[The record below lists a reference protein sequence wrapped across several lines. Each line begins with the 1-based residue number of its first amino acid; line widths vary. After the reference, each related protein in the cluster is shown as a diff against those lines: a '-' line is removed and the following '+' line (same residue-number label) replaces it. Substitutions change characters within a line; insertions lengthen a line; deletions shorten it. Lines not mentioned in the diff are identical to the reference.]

1 MECPD
6 IGIFRNNNKK
16 KYMKK
21 LIFTAYTILLINLF
35 NAQNTPV
42 ERNVT
47 GVQIGLFGVD
57 VYNETKL
64 DDKWALRSEVS
75 LFSAVWGGDMYTK
88 TGFALYPAITLQP
101 KYYYNIAK
109 RAEAGKNTKNNSANY
124 IGLQVRYNPNWF
136 VISNAK
142 NVTANNQLNFIPTFG
157 IRRNFSGNFIYEF
170 KAGFGYGTTL
180 GATPNTSGGVLD
192 LSLKVG
198 YDF

>member
-88 TGFALYPAITLQP
+88 TGFALLQSLYSQNIITILPKERKLEKTQKITLQ
-101 KYYYNIAK
+101 I
-109 RAEAGKNTKNNSANY
+109 
-124 IGLQVRYNPNWF
+124 
-136 VISNAK
+136 IS
-142 NVTANNQLNFIPTFG
+142 VC
-157 IRRNFSGNFIYEF
+157 R
-170 KAGFGYGTTL
+170 
-180 GATPNTSGGVLD
+180 
-192 LSLKVG
+192 
-198 YDF
+198 

>member
-1 MECPD
+1 
-6 IGIFRNNNKK
+6 
-16 KYMKK
+16 MKK
-21 LIFTAYTILLINLF
+21 LIFTASTILLINLF

-75 LFSAVWGGDMYTK
+75 IFSAVWGGDIYDK

-101 KYYYNIAK
+101 KYYYNIGK
-109 RAEAGKNTKNNSANY
+109 RAEAGKNTKHNSANY
-124 IGLQVRYNPNWF
+124 IGLQVRYNPDWF

-142 NVTANNQLNFIPTFG
+142 NITVNNKLSFIPTFG
-157 IRRNFSGNFIYEF
+157 IRRNFSEHFNYEF
-170 KAGFGYGTTL
+170 KAGLGYGTTL
-180 GATPNTSGGVLD
+180 GVTPNTSGGVLD